1 MKQSVQT
8 ITQSDESSVQKISE
22 KIASVDEVIAEYES
36 KGLVRLYGKEIGT
49 AKLVRADRTF
59 RFFIEEIESAKS
71 GKAKLVKL
79 SVYVEKSGKPFA
91 KVEGVTYIPNFALES
106 NDVYWILNNKVEG
119 NSDEWANNIS
129 IDDSYIPKEHKS
141 YRQRYNNTKTTPE
154 QTLQSCKETF
164 LKLRD
169 SYVKELIF
177 ENGSVAKFL
186 DLN

>member
-22 KIASVDEVIAEYES
+22 KIASIDEAIASYES
-36 KGLVRLYGKEIGT
+36 KGLYGQEIGT

-119 NSDEWANNIS
+119 SSDEWANNIS
-129 IDDSYIPKEHKS
+129 IDDSYIPKKYVS

>member
-22 KIASVDEVIAEYES
+22 KIASIDEAIASYES
-36 KGLVRLYGKEIGT
+36 KGLYGQEIGT

-71 GKAKLVKL
+71 GKAKLVEL
-79 SVYVEKSGKPFA
+79 TVYVEKSGKPFA

-106 NDVYWILNNKVEG
+106 NDVYWILENKVHG
-119 NSDEWANNIS
+119 NSDEWANNMS

-141 YRQRYNNTKTTPE
+141 YRQRYNVVKKNPE
-154 QTLQSCKETF
+154 QALQSIIKTF
-164 LKLRD
+164 KKMRNHNIE
-169 SYVKELIF
+169 ELIF